1 MLGTFW
7 VDFLPFLKYI
17 PSLGCIAEEKVAWAL
32 RAATAGQDQG
42 SSVAVVTTTLVYRAD
57 RGRAADCE
65 SSPLLEV
72 CSTTSSRSPSP
83 TLSLPASMSLPPSTT
98 ASTPLPEAFPLR
110 EPAYSPGSPFAAIAA
125 LLPPHIP
132 RRTTLHSASAH
143 EVLVLAMD
151 EFARGIFRMPHVQLR
166 LHSHSH
172 TTSHPYSLYQPF
184 SRAAQLFSIATS
196 ILGVA
201 ERLRLATQ
209 RAHWAQQAD
218 GVLAQMRM
226 EGLEAGV
233 RVHAHAFPHTHPHNH
248 AAHSHSPTHSLDGA
262 WAEEDWRGA
271 VAGARGR
278 CWLVVGTARGESSET
293 ALEGDADPAVVLCV
307 GLVGKFQYRR
317 ADHSVLGGLYAI
329 VDGDDADIV
338 GPISGQETGIVVDL
352 QLQDPC

>member
-1 MLGTFW
+1 
-7 VDFLPFLKYI
+7 
-17 PSLGCIAEEKVAWAL
+17 
-32 RAATAGQDQG
+32 
-42 SSVAVVTTTLVYRAD
+42 
-57 RGRAADCE
+57 
-65 SSPLLEV
+65 
-72 CSTTSSRSPSP
+72 
-83 TLSLPASMSLPPSTT
+83 MSLPPSTT
-98 ASTPLPEAFPLR
+98 ASSPLPEAFPLR

-125 LLPPHIP
+125 LRPPHVP
-132 RRTTLHSASAH
+132 RRTALHSASAH
-143 EVLVLAMD
+143 EVLILAMD
-151 EFARGIFRMPHVQLR
+151 QFARGIFRMPHVQLR
-166 LHSHSH
+166 LHSHSY

-233 RVHAHAFPHTHPHNH
+233 RVHAHAFPHTHPHTH

-293 ALEGDADPAVVLCV
+293 ALEGGADPAVVLNAPDAADAREAL
-307 GLVGKFQYRR
+307 GTAITFFER
-317 ADHSVLGGLYAI
+317 AKGGAASSVEETEISPLIAEALLTLANLTADENTREELYARAQAEAGEGLPLGLELP
-329 VDGDDADIV
+329 VPGLAALALGV
-338 GPISGQETGIVVDL
+338 TRESKPQEDEVMDVRMDERM
-352 QLQDPC
+352 DES